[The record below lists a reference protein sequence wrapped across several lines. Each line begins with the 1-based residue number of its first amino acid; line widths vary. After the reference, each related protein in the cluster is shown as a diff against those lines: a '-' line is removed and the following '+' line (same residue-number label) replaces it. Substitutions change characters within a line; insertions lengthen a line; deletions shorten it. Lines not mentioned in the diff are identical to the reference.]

1 MKCRGKFK
9 FKGLTEKQGG
19 EFKNNRGEM
28 IAYKGSYALK
38 VDEITEEGIFE
49 RIFKIALDSPLVQEL
64 ADKELY
70 SDIILD
76 FDVKFY
82 SSGVGLIP
90 VAIVQK

>member
-28 IAYKGSYALK
+28 VEYKGSYALK

-49 RIFKIALDSPLVQEL
+49 RIFKIALDSPLVQDL

-90 VAIVQK
+90 VAVVQK